1 MGRHARG
8 DPRGRFV
15 RSLPYLTL
23 LAGAAFMFNVAGSFE
38 FRIPAGRLGPDFWPK
53 LILGLLLLTS
63 AYAVLNA
70 WLATPADEPHQKTA
84 AEPGDADASI
94 PGASTGHP
102 VLLVWGVVLSTAYAA
117 LIDKLGFL
125 VCTTLFLACFAYV
138 GRYRRHRAI
147 WLTSIIGSIALMFLF
162 MRVVYISLPIGV
174 APFSAV
180 SLAAMKLLGI
190 N

>member
-8 DPRGRFV
+8 DLRGRFV
-15 RSLPYLTL
+15 RSLPYLAL
-23 LAGAAFMFNVAGSFE
+23 LAGAAFLFHVAGNFE
-38 FRIPAGRLGPDFWPK
+38 FRLPVGRLGPDFWPK
-53 LILGLLLLTS
+53 LILGLLLVAS
-63 AYAVLNA
+63 AYAILNA
-70 WLATPADEPHQKTA
+70 WLATPADEPNQETGTEA
-84 AEPGDADASI
+84 GRAEASSS
-94 PGASTGHP
+94 GVSTSHP

-147 WLTSIIGSIALMFLF
+147 WLTSILGAIALMFLF

-180 SLAAMKLLGI
+180 SLTAMKLMGI
-190 N
+190 S